1 MDATL
6 PHLQPYT
13 KSSGLLSYAS
23 SCVTHTTYHEPQQH
37 SKKKNKTHCIQG
49 NGIQTATG
57 KATKTKGHHTKRQST
72 SDSTKQ
78 ELEKIAPYYVI
89 QGLRTDGGQ

>member
-1 MDATL
+1 M
-6 PHLQPYT
+6 
-13 KSSGLLSYAS
+13 
-23 SCVTHTTYHEPQQH
+23 
-37 SKKKNKTHCIQG
+37 QG

-57 KATKTKGHHTKRQST
+57 KATKTKGHQTKRQST
-72 SDSTKQ
+72 NDNTKQ